1 MESIYVPIIN
11 SFSSD
16 CVVIDDEFKHIRAL
30 RININERMI
39 ITNGIGLS
47 VIAELRSIDK
57 SSATF
62 HIIKELATN
71 NENEFI
77 SSLAVGILDNKDRME
92 FAVEKAVELGINS
105 VYPLQS
111 RYTQKSKTN
120 TARLMSKSISAMK
133 QCKRS
138 YLPEIFEP
146 VNLKSLRKIAEGF
159 SNVILLDESG
169 TKPAFEIKSHSV
181 LMIVGP
187 EGGFSVE
194 ETNEMSS
201 WKNLTTWTLGAR
213 RLRAETA
220 VTTGLALINHLL
232 ETE

>member
-1 MESIYVPIIN
+1 METIYVPIIN
-11 SFSSD
+11 SSSSD

-30 RININERMI
+30 RININERII
-39 ITNGIGLS
+39 ITNGMGLS
-47 VIAELRSIDK
+47 VIAELLSIDK
-57 SSATF
+57 ISASF
-62 HIIKELATN
+62 HIIEVLRAS

-120 TARLMSKSISAMK
+120 TARLTSKSISAMK

-138 YLPEIFEP
+138 CLPEIFEP
-146 VNLKSLRKIAEGF
+146 LNLKSLKKIAEGF
-159 SNVILLDESG
+159 SKVILLDDSG
-169 TKPAFEIKSHSV
+169 STPAFDTKCQSV

-187 EGGFSVE
+187 EGGFSAE
-194 ETNEMSS
+194 EIHEMSS
-201 WKNLTTWTLGAR
+201 WKNLITWSLGTR

-220 VTTGLALINHLL
+220 VNTGLALINHLMNK
-232 ETE
+232 

>member
-1 MESIYVPIIN
+1 
-11 SFSSD
+11 
-16 CVVIDDEFKHIRAL
+16 
-30 RININERMI
+30 MI
-39 ITNGIGLS
+39 ITNGMGLS
-47 VIAELRSIDK
+47 VIAELRFIDK
-57 SSATF
+57 NSASFNIIEESST
-62 HIIKELATN
+62 T
-71 NENEFI
+71 NENEYI
-77 SSLAVGILDNKDRME
+77 SFLAVGILDNKDRME

-169 TKPAFEIKSHSV
+169 TKPAFETKCHSV

-187 EGGFSVE
+187 EGGFSE
-194 ETNEMSS
+194 EEINEMSS

-232 ETE
+232 GTE

>member
-11 SFSSD
+11 SSSSD

-39 ITNGIGLS
+39 ITNGMGLS
-47 VIAELRSIDK
+47 VIAELRFIDK
-57 SSATF
+57 NSASFNIIEESST
-62 HIIKELATN
+62 T
-71 NENEFI
+71 NENEYI
-77 SSLAVGILDNKDRME
+77 SFLAVGILDNKDRME

-169 TKPAFEIKSHSV
+169 TKPAFETKCHSV

-187 EGGFSVE
+187 EGGFSE
-194 ETNEMSS
+194 EEINEMSS

-232 ETE
+232 GTE